1 MPIVQRHEGLPRRRG
16 YACIVGSLQMQ
27 FVETLL
33 LLGELAEPAPDR
45 NVIRLYEAPGCR
57 MKKAVTNAHMRIKCA
72 ASHSLLGL
80 HRSHRVDVK
89 KAIMNARMRI
99 KCATSRSLL
108 GLHRS
113 RRVDVDRIA
122 CKFVKQSLFGSK

>member
-1 MPIVQRHEGLPRRRG
+1 
-16 YACIVGSLQMQ
+16 MQ

-33 LLGELAEPAPDR
+33 RLGELAELTPDR
-45 NVIRLYEAPGCR
+45 NVIRLHEAPGCR

-72 ASHSLLGL
+72 TSHSLLGL
-80 HRSHRVDVK
+80 HRSRRVDVK

-122 CKFVKQSLFGSK
+122 CKFVKQSLWVKVALLPFSLPISFRTHLSQGSP